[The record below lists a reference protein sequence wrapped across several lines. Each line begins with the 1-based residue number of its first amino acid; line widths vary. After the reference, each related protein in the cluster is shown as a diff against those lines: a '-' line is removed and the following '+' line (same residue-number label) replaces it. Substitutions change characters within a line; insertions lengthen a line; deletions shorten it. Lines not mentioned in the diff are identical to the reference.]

1 MEGIKIQINE
11 MSLCVQ
17 RATTGHVF
25 LEYKVTGREIT
36 KTEVGELGTGQRINT
51 LCTSIR
57 ASGFILG
64 DKFS

>member
-1 MEGIKIQINE
+1 M
-11 MSLCVQ
+11 
-17 RATTGHVF
+17 TGHVF

>member
-1 MEGIKIQINE
+1 M
-11 MSLCVQ
+11 
-17 RATTGHVF
+17 TGHVF

-36 KTEVGELGTGQRINT
+36 KTEVGEPGAGQRINT